1 MAHLIFEP
9 EATWAGTDDNV
20 RPYSPQFKFPVHQGI
35 LDYNGT
41 NTVAVALWAMEAA
54 PITPTL
60 ELTVDTILQGGV
72 GPIISDNPPWSPK
85 GREV

>member
-1 MAHLIFEP
+1 MMGKRVANL
-9 EATWAGTDDNV
+9 G
-20 RPYSPQFKFPVHQGI
+20 PQFKFPVHQGI

-41 NTVAVALWAMEAA
+41 NTVAIALWAMEAA

-60 ELTVDTILQGGV
+60 ALTVDAILQGGV
-72 GPIISDNPPWSPK
+72 GPIISNNPPWSPR